1 MSKSIATMITQ
12 LDAALSDEQQY
23 SKEQVLELFK
33 TLTLAYVYQVPNNKD
48 SKEKKPKT
56 KRAKSAYQ
64 FFMGDAEVRK
74 IIKEENTEATSKEIL
89 TLMAGKWK
97 GMEDEEK
104 TKYAEMSA
112 QDKETM
118 QKQQP
123 PKAEKKRTRAKTA
136 YQFFMGDAE
145 VRNEVK
151 EENEEASSKE
161 ILTLMAGKW
170 KGMEDEEK
178 TKYAEMSEEDKKAF
192 ALSPFDVFKGG
203 LSEDEDA
210 QEKWDSMSESEKDEF
225 SKAPVKKK
233 ASTVKSPKQ
242 SKTALKIYQ
251 SNKEVREV
259 MKEENTDSNAKE
271 ITKLLSEQWKE
282 LTDEEKAP
290 YKAEAEKEKVKHSL
304 LTARPTLVRSVSN

>member
-1 MSKSIATMITQ
+1 MISQ
-12 LDAALSDEQQY
+12 LEGALDDEQQY
-23 SKEQVLELFK
+23 SKTQILDLFK
-33 TLTLAYVYQVPNNKD
+33 TLTD
-48 SKEKKPKT
+48 KEKKPKT

-64 FFMGDAEVRK
+64 FFMGDAEVRNEV
-74 IIKEENTEATSKEIL
+74 KEENADASSKEIL

-97 GMEDEEK
+97 SMQDEEK
-104 TKYAEMSA
+104 EKYVEMSA

-118 QKQQP
+118 QQQQP

-136 YQFFMGDAE
+136 YQFFMGDTE
-145 VRNEVK
+145 VRKVVK
-151 EENEEASSKE
+151 EENEDASSKE

-225 SKAPVKKK
+225 SKAPEKK

-251 SNKEVREV
+251 SNKEVREA

-282 LTDEEKAP
+282 LSEEEKAP